1 MREGRGGIKRFA
13 VTIALAILAPAQVT
27 AAPMPELMIVGTP
40 HFANPARDIANTKV
54 EDVLKPRRQREIEA
68 LVNRLAAFQ
77 PTHVAVEWETGE
89 QAKLDRRYAE
99 YRAGRLKLD
108 SDETD
113 QIGLRLAAKLGLP
126 RVDAVDWN
134 QEPPGKDEDYDF
146 PAWLKAHGRGDEWDV
161 FQKVGQRQADAE
173 GAYQR
178 CHPIADWVRNLN
190 DQAGSAKLV
199 QPYFEIAT
207 YGDDRGNPGAAWV
220 GAWYARNLRIYANL
234 LHVGGAAGERTIA
247 IFGAGHGPL
256 LRSDAVQSER
266 FTLVDVLR
274 YLPPAS
280 KASC

>member
-1 MREGRGGIKRFA
+1 MKTLLA
-13 VTIALAILAPAQVT
+13 MAALAICMPAWA
-27 AAPMPELMIVGTP
+27 AAPKPALMIVGMP
-40 HFANPARDIANTKV
+40 HLANPARDIANTKV
-54 EDVLKPRRQREIEA
+54 EDVLTPRRQREIEA
-68 LVNRLAAFQ
+68 LVDRLAAFR
-77 PTHVAVEWETGE
+77 PTHVAVEWETEG
-89 QAKLDRRYAE
+89 QAKLDKRYAD

-134 QEPPGKDEDYDF
+134 QEPPGTDDDYDF
-146 PAWLKAHGRGDEWDV
+146 PAWLKAHGRGAEWDAY
-161 FQKVGQRQADAE
+161 QKTAQNQADAE
-173 GAYQR
+173 DAFQR
-178 CHPIADWVRNLN
+178 CHPIADWVRSLN
-190 DQAGSAKLV
+190 DEAGSEKLA

-207 YGDDRGNPGAAWV
+207 FGDNERNPGAAWV

-234 LHVGGAAGERTIA
+234 LHVGGAPGARTVA

-256 LRSDAVQSER
+256 LRSDAVQSGR

-280 KASC
+280 KGTC